1 MAILSF
7 RDVSFRFGGAPLLD
21 SVRFTLEKGERVC
34 LTGRNGTGKSTLMR
48 MVLGE
53 HEPDTGEIIQDSA
66 TRIAYLP
73 QEIPDLPGTV
83 AEIVRDGAAHH
94 VQDGDWKIEL
104 EAERWIEKAGLPAEM
119 AFSELSGGQ
128 KRRVLLARALASEP
142 TLLLLDEPTNHLDID
157 SIAWMEDVL
166 LSSGVALLFV
176 THDRAFL
183 RRLSTRILELDRGRM
198 YDWACDWDTFLSRKQ
213 AMLEAEEKNWSDFD
227 RKMAQEE
234 VWARKSPK
242 ARVARN
248 EGRVRAL
255 QKMRDERSSRRV
267 RQGAVQMQIN
277 EAERSGRKVLEAK
290 DVSFWW
296 GDRPLLKNIDTIVT
310 RGEKVAILGPNGSG
324 KTTLLRVLLG
334 ELPPKSGSIVT
345 GTNLEILYFDQ
356 MRSQI
361 DPEATVRDNIA
372 EGRESVTIGGVQ
384 RHVVTYLQDFLF
396 SRETALQK
404 AGSLSGGERNRLL
417 LARLFTRSANVLVLD
432 EPTND
437 LDMETLDLL
446 ESLLVEFDG
455 TVLLVSHDREFLDNV
470 ATSVLAIAEDG
481 QVTEHV
487 GGWSDWRREM
497 NQREALEAAAQARK
511 RPAAPTSEVPAATS
525 PTTRKLSYKETRE
538 LESLPALI
546 EKLESEQSSLGE
558 AMADPSFYRKPAD
571 EIAKTNARLAQL
583 ETEIASAY
591 IRWDELGG

>member
-1 MAILSF
+1 
-7 RDVSFRFGGAPLLD
+7 
-21 SVRFTLEKGERVC
+21 
-34 LTGRNGTGKSTLMR
+34 
-48 MVLGE
+48 
-53 HEPDTGEIIQDSA
+53 
-66 TRIAYLP
+66 
-73 QEIPDLPGTV
+73 
-83 AEIVRDGAAHH
+83 
-94 VQDGDWKIEL
+94 
-104 EAERWIEKAGLPAEM
+104 
-119 AFSELSGGQ
+119 
-128 KRRVLLARALASEP
+128 
-142 TLLLLDEPTNHLDID
+142 
-157 SIAWMEDVL
+157 
-166 LSSGVALLFV
+166 
-176 THDRAFL
+176 
-183 RRLSTRILELDRGRM
+183 
-198 YDWACDWDTFLSRKQ
+198 
-213 AMLEAEEKNWSDFD
+213 
-227 RKMAQEE
+227 
-234 VWARKSPK
+234 
-242 ARVARN
+242 
-248 EGRVRAL
+248 VRAL
-255 QKMRDERSSRRV
+255 QKMRDERSARRV
-267 RQGAVQMQIN
+267 RQGAVQMQIA

-396 SRETALQK
+396 SRETAMQK

-497 NQREALEAAAQARK
+497 NQREAQESAVQARK
-511 RPAAPTSEVPAATS
+511 RPAAPTSEAPPAAS
-525 PTTRKLSYKETRE
+525 PAVRKLSYKETRE
-538 LESLPALI
+538 LESLPGLI
-546 EKLESEQSSLGE
+546 EKLESEQATLGE
-558 AMADPSFYRKPAD
+558 AMADPAFYRKPAD

-583 ETEIASAY
+583 ETEIAFAY
-591 IRWDELGG
+591 TRWEELGG